1 MSFYFLKNALYSSHM
16 VEDVTLI
23 RRKESVAGLGSL
35 SSSVASYGASAR
47 SASLVGKFLV
57 AAPTLQESCFTRAVV
72 YMCSYNE
79 AGAMGVIV
87 NYPIDNVR
95 IDDIMEQLNIETTY
109 NHGTQVHFGGP
120 VESNRGFIIH
130 SDEFAANGAICKH
143 DGITVT
149 SNADVLQAIASGGGP
164 KNSML
169 ALGCA
174 GWAAGQLEAEME
186 GGSWI
191 VVSATKQLL
200 FDTDNEAKWSLA
212 ISSLGF
218 DVGNFSASV
227 GHA

>member
-1 MSFYFLKNALYSSHM
+1 M
-16 VEDVTLI
+16 VEDVTLL
-23 RRKESVAGLGSL
+23 RQKESVTGANTIASP
-35 SSSVASYGASAR
+35 ATSYGVGAR
-47 SASLVGKFLV
+47 VASLVGKFLV
-57 AAPTLQESCFTRAVV
+57 AAPTLQESCFTRAVI

-130 SDEFAANGAICKH
+130 SDEFVANGAICKH

-149 SNADVLQAIASGGGP
+149 SNADVLQAIAGGGGP
-164 KNSML
+164 QHSML
-169 ALGCA
+169 ALGYA

-186 GGSWI
+186 SGSWI

-200 FDTDNEAKWSLA
+200 FNTDNEAKWSLA

>member
-1 MSFYFLKNALYSSHM
+1 M

-23 RRKESVAGLGSL
+23 RRKESVAGVSNI
-35 SSSVASYGASAR
+35 SSSVANYGASAR
-47 SASLVGKFLV
+47 AASLVGKFLV
-57 AAPTLQESCFTRAVV
+57 ATPTLQESCFTRAVI

-109 NHGTQVHFGGP
+109 THGTQVHFGGP

-149 SNADVLQAIASGGGP
+149 SNADVLQAIAGGGGP
-164 KNSML
+164 KHSML
-169 ALGCA
+169 ALGYA

-186 GGSWI
+186 SGSWI

>member
-1 MSFYFLKNALYSSHM
+1 M
-16 VEDVTLI
+16 VEDVTLLKQ
-23 RRKESVAGLGSL
+23 KESVSGTSTI
-35 SSSVASYGASAR
+35 ASPATNYGIGAR
-47 SASLVGKFLV
+47 AASLVGKFLV
-57 AAPTLQESCFTRAVV
+57 ATPTLQESCFTRAVI

-95 IDDIMEQLNIETTY
+95 IDDIMEQLNIETPY
-109 NHGTQVHFGGP
+109 SHGTQVHFGGP

-130 SDEFAANGAICKH
+130 SDEFSANGAICKH

-149 SNADVLQAIASGGGP
+149 SNADVLQAIAGGGGP
-164 KNSML
+164 KHSML
-169 ALGCA
+169 ALGYA

-186 GGSWI
+186 SGSWI

>member
-1 MSFYFLKNALYSSHM
+1 M
-16 VEDVTLI
+16 VEDVTLV
-23 RRKESVAGLGSL
+23 RQKESVTGVNPAVNSGVGYGVGARAGSI
-35 SSSVASYGASAR
+35 A
-47 SASLVGKFLV
+47 GKFLV
-57 AAPTLQESCFTRAVV
+57 AAPSLQESCFTRAVI

-79 AGAMGVIV
+79 AGAMGIIV
-87 NYPIDNVR
+87 NYPIDNVK

-109 NHGTQVHFGGP
+109 SHGAQVHFGGP

-130 SDEFAANGAICKH
+130 SDEFTAGGSICRH
-143 DGITVT
+143 DGIAVT
-149 SNADVLQAIASGGGP
+149 SNADVLQAMAKGSGP
-164 KNSML
+164 RRSML
-169 ALGCA
+169 ALGYA
-174 GWAAGQLEAEME
+174 GWSAGQLEAEME
-186 GGSWI
+186 SGSWI